1 MINEYSY
8 CPRLFYFEQVEGVFV
23 HNEHTAE
30 GAVQHKRVDREGQS
44 APRPSDDFE
53 EPVVVRS
60 ITLFSEKHRVIAKLD
75 LTEFGLSNRFSVIS
89 FRVYREGLLHLFF
102 PAGQV
107 QVLPAGQPLL
117 VYLRKH
123 SRDEPQRRC
132 FVGDVVTVTGA
143 AIPRPWQRARCV
155 HTPSHRTRSHGDAEG
170 YEAGG
175 RHQATLSDRLPI
187 AHEQAGPYR

>member
-102 PAGQV
+102 FQPARFRYCRPV
-107 QVLPAGQPLL
+107 N
-117 VYLRKH
+117 H
-123 SRDEPQRRC
+123 SSCISASTAEM
-132 FVGDVVTVTGA
+132 
-143 AIPRPWQRARCV
+143 
-155 HTPSHRTRSHGDAEG
+155 SRSADASW
-170 YEAGG
+170 AM
-175 RHQATLSDRLPI
+175 S
-187 AHEQAGPYR
+187 